1 MLPSIL
7 QLIDALVVNK
17 FNNFFGHDYI
27 LISVFFLAASI
38 MQYKEDTL
46 DFIESFLGNL
56 SIWKQQFRWSLRSIR
71 RGERIRPHFPTMRF
85 RRKT

>member
-1 MLPSIL
+1 MG
-7 QLIDALVVNK
+7 LIDLTAKVFGSSIPITSGCFDRSYRIIDTLVVNK
-17 FNNFFGHDYI
+17 FNNSFCHDYI

-56 SIWKQQFRWSLRSIR
+56 SI
-71 RGERIRPHFPTMRF
+71 
-85 RRKT
+85 